1 MFPFVVVI
9 SIVVVVVVVVVL
21 LHLYAICL
29 SSNMAFEIQK
39 SVLAF

>member
-1 MFPFVVVI
+1 MFPFVVVN
-9 SIVVVVVVVVVL
+9 SIVVVVVVVVL
-21 LHLYAICL
+21 LPLYAICL